1 MPDFKS
7 IKTPDGTS
15 YNVFDSTARSTATA
29 AQQAAQQAQT
39 TAKAAQNAA
48 NTAQSAAET
57 AQSAAETAQ
66 SAAETA
72 QSAADAVKEAV
83 DGVKTL
89 TMSYTSQN
97 SEIVF
102 TEQTISV
109 GAAMLSAAEV
119 AGMEV

>member
-7 IKTPDGTS
+7 IKAPDGTS

-39 TAKAAQNAA
+39 TATAAQSAA
-48 NTAQSAAET
+48 QQAQSAAET
-57 AQSAAETAQ
+57 AQSAADA
-66 SAAETA
+66 A

-89 TMSYTSQN
+89 TMSYN
-97 SEIVF
+97 PGDSEIVF
-102 TEQTISV
+102 SEQTISV
-109 GAAMLSAAEV
+109 GAETLSAAEV
-119 AGMEV
+119 AGMEA

>member
-7 IKTPDGTS
+7 IKAPDGTS
-15 YNVFDSTARSTATA
+15 YNVFDGTARSTATA
-29 AQQAAQQAQT
+29 AQQAARQAQT
-39 TAKAAQNAA
+39 TATAAKNAAQH
-48 NTAQSAAET
+48 
-57 AQSAAETAQ
+57 AQ

-89 TMSYTSQN
+89 TMSYTSAN

-102 TEQTISV
+102 TEQTIGV
-109 GAAMLSAAEV
+109 GARTLSAAEV
-119 AGMEV
+119 AGMEG

>member
-1 MPDFKS
+1 MPDFKT
-7 IKTPDGTS
+7 IKAPDGTS

-29 AQQAAQQAQT
+29 AQQAASQAQT
-39 TAKAAQNAA
+39 TANAA
-48 NTAQSAAET
+48 NSAAQAAQSAAET

-66 SAAETA
+66 SV
-72 QSAADAVKEAV
+72 ADAVKDAV

-89 TMSYTSQN
+89 SMSYTSAN

-109 GAAMLSAAEV
+109 GATTLSAAEV
-119 AGMEV
+119 AGMEG

>member
-7 IKTPDGTS
+7 IKAPDGTS

-39 TAKAAQNAA
+39 TATAAQSAA
-48 NTAQSAAET
+48 QTAQSAAQTAQSAAEA
-57 AQSAAETAQ
+57 AQG
-66 SAAETA
+66 
-72 QSAADAVKEAV
+72 AADAVKEAV

-89 TMSYTSQN
+89 TMSYTSAN

-109 GAAMLSAAEV
+109 GAKTLSAAEV
-119 AGMEV
+119 AGMGD

>member
-7 IKTPDGTS
+7 IKAPDGTS
-15 YNVFDSTARSTATA
+15 YNVFDSTARTTATE
-29 AQQAAQQAQT
+29 AQQAAQQAQN
-39 TAKAAQNAA
+39 TASAAQNAA
-48 NTAQSAAET
+48 S
-57 AQSAAETAQ
+57 
-66 SAAETA
+66 TA

-89 TMSYTSQN
+89 TMSYTSAN

-109 GAAMLSAAEV
+109 GARTLSAAEV
-119 AGMEV
+119 AGTEG

>member
-7 IKTPDGTS
+7 IKAPDGTS
-15 YNVFDSTARSTATA
+15 YNVFDSTARTTATA

-39 TAKAAQNAA
+39 TASAAQNAA
-48 NTAQSAAET
+48 SA
-57 AQSAAETAQ
+57 AQ

-89 TMSYTSQN
+89 TMSYTSAN

-102 TEQTISV
+102 TEETISV
-109 GAAMLSAAEV
+109 GAATLSAAEV
-119 AGMEV
+119 AGMGE

>member
-15 YNVFDSTARSTATA
+15 YNVFDSTARTTATA

-39 TAKAAQNAA
+39 TATAAQSAA
-48 NTAQSAAET
+48 QQAKSAAET
-57 AQSAAETAQ
+57 AQSTAD
-66 SAAETA
+66 AA
-72 QSAADAVKEAV
+72 QSAADAVKKAV

-89 TMSYTSQN
+89 NMTYVPGD

-102 TEQTISV
+102 AERTISV
-109 GAAMLSAAEV
+109 GAETLSAEEV
-119 AGMEV
+119 AGMGV

>member
-7 IKTPDGTS
+7 IKAPDGTS
-15 YNVFDSTARSTATA
+15 YNVFDSTARTTATE
-29 AQQAAQQAQT
+29 AQQAAQQAQN
-39 TAKAAQNAA
+39 TASAAQNAA
-48 NTAQSAAET
+48 STAQSAADA
-57 AQSAAETAQ
+57 AQSAADA
-66 SAAETA
+66 A

-89 TMSYTSQN
+89 TMSYTSAN

-109 GAAMLSAAEV
+109 GARTLSAAEV
-119 AGMEV
+119 AGTEG

>member
-7 IKTPDGTS
+7 IKAPDGTS

-29 AQQAAQQAQT
+29 AQQTAQQAQT
-39 TAKAAQNAA
+39 TA
-48 NTAQSAAET
+48 SA
-57 AQSAAETAQ
+57 AQ

-89 TMSYTSQN
+89 TMTYTSTN

-102 TEQTISV
+102 TEQTMSV
-109 GAAMLSAAEV
+109 GAETLSAAEV
-119 AGMEV
+119 AGMEA